1 MSHWQCNILIKVF
14 HAMIFVLSKKCQ
26 YTEKH
31 NITLTSYHVR
41 QMHIGYHIP
50 GKKKPDVATHDGHVP
65 IHFLNLQ
72 VMSLVT
78 WGNGNGS
85 SDSSTAVSFSL
96 SLRAVN
102 FLSAQSNKAILSQ
115 VQLWSNLNGLS

>member
-1 MSHWQCNILIKVF
+1 M
-14 HAMIFVLSKKCQ
+14 
-26 YTEKH
+26 
-31 NITLTSYHVR
+31 
-41 QMHIGYHIP
+41 P
-50 GKKKPDVATHDGHVP
+50 GKKLDVATHDGHVL

-96 SLRAVN
+96 SLRPVN

>member
-1 MSHWQCNILIKVF
+1 
-14 HAMIFVLSKKCQ
+14 
-26 YTEKH
+26 
-31 NITLTSYHVR
+31 
-41 QMHIGYHIP
+41 
-50 GKKKPDVATHDGHVP
+50 
-65 IHFLNLQ
+65 
-72 VMSLVT
+72 MSLVT